1 MNKRVLIAIAGLGCS
16 LLLLG
21 GCSNDSATPQTPASQ
36 SSESQSSESQSSESQ
51 SASPSTQPSESEA
64 MAELES
70 SAIKELVTNS
80 YLKFED
86 QGMTE
91 IVASDGVE
99 YALLY
104 DPGME
109 DYQAVLVDRST
120 NESELIYETD
130 YFTIFVLYLMAT
142 ESDGAFTQ
150 EEQNVFL
157 AQDPNYGNI
166 RFFVKDGLIT
176 RAEGKDQSWQA
187 SFDYSIDEELKE
199 VLLLERQELLDSFE
213 E

>member
-1 MNKRVLIAIAGLGCS
+1 
-16 LLLLG
+16 
-21 GCSNDSATPQTPASQ
+21 
-36 SSESQSSESQSSESQ
+36 
-51 SASPSTQPSESEA
+51 